1 MRGASGGVGLTLSE
15 SQGALAA
22 QRHVPG
28 VQYRVESWV
37 DHRPAAAYDA
47 ITCIEATE
55 HLASDRLDADAKVE
69 VYRAFFSRC
78 AEWLRPG
85 GRLGLQLICLDNVG
99 HAGSRAGRGAAS
111 ELIRLDIFPESMPA
125 SLSEL
130 VLGWETDFELEL
142 FFEHHAHYRRTF
154 RAWGMA
160 YRAAEARARS
170 LVGDATARTFARYF
184 AAGEVFFRLREDALY
199 RVVLRKRPA
208 PKVWTRLLRP
218 SDLSARPATG
228 CRPLAASVDRE
239 RSFRRGGAG
248 ALRHLERLLRA
259 LAGPAMM
266 YSSGLWS
273 PANEAADDLDA
284 AVSRK
289 IDFFADTW

>member
-1 MRGASGGVGLTLSE
+1 MTCRPSSLRCGWAAITSTRVRCGTTTIRGTSSTSRRQRKLDFFATALGVRGGRVLDIGCGWGALLDRFVTVRGASGGVGLTLSE

-37 DHRPAAAYDA
+37 DHRPAGPYDA

-55 HLASDRLDADAKVE
+55 HLASDRLDADAKVD
-69 VYRAFFSRC
+69 VYRAFFERC

-130 VLGWETDFELEL
+130 VLGWETDFELERL
-142 FFEHHAHYRRTF
+142 
-154 RAWGMA
+154 
-160 YRAAEARARS
+160 YRAS
-170 LVGDATARTFARYF
+170 
-184 AAGEVFFRLREDALY
+184 
-199 RVVLRKRPA
+199 
-208 PKVWTRLLRP
+208 
-218 SDLSARPATG
+218 
-228 CRPLAASVDRE
+228 RPLPAHLSRLGHGL
-239 RSFRRGGAG
+239 SRR
-248 ALRHLERLLRA
+248 
-259 LAGPAMM
+259 
-266 YSSGLWS
+266 
-273 PANEAADDLDA
+273 
-284 AVSRK
+284 
-289 IDFFADTW
+289 